1 MENLNIDE
9 SQRANANGNNLSP
22 EELLDCCLNGKML
35 TNKPVRFKAMRDW
48 LSTLWEPSQNASINN
63 NWKHSLFGRVKVV
76 CDPKT
81 KKMSFLMVKTDAEI
95 SARTSETQWVPIIFN
110 DQDKQ
115 AAEGSNNN
123 SVPRKQN
130 NSMIIVENVR
140 AVQEIRDNGKSFFS
154 KAPVLLE
161 PTGPVSYMPIQTRNR
176 QLQGNTNNQLSIL
189 PAEITNPGTQTEGK
203 SSQMAKNEGTG
214 GIPKKRLRLEGGL
227 EDKYEAEG
235 TLVTQ
240 KLNNCATSLTKWSA
254 ANCQQTWKEIEKY
267 RRKLEVVRAHVDAT
281 NLHYYNALSQ
291 RLDFLLV
298 KDDMFWRQRAKTFWY
313 REGDLNTRYFHATA
327 TTRKNKNRIV
337 RLEDVHGNVCNSVED
352 IKGIAKDY
360 FMNLFQQQ
368 NGERMPVI
376 NAVTSN
382 ISAEDNNDLTAPFS
396 IDEFKDVVFS
406 MEADK
411 CPGPDGFNPGFYH
424 NFWDLCGNEIF
435 EAGCSWLECGAFP
448 PSLNSTNIALIPKGD
463 SQASMKDWRPI
474 SLCNVLYKIVAK
486 VLANRLKPILEKCIS
501 ENQSAFIPGRSILDN
516 AMAAIEII
524 HYMKSKTK
532 GKKGEVALKLDISK
546 AYDRIDWEYLKDI
559 MAKMGFSQQWIG
571 WIMLCVE
578 TVDYSIIVNGNM
590 VGPVVPGRGLRQGDP
605 LSPYLFI
612 ICAEGLSALIRQA
625 ENRGDLHATVHEAI
639 VLKNI
644 LSVYE
649 AASGQ
654 TINLQKSEFYCSRNV
669 HADLREEI
677 AHQLGVTQVLGTG
690 KYLGL
695 PSMIGRSKK
704 STFKFIKDRIWKKIN
719 SWSSRHL
726 SQAGR
731 EVMIK
736 SILQSIPT
744 YVMSIFLRPKT
755 LLDDIE
761 KMLNSFWWGHSGNNG
776 RGLHWLSWER
786 LSVSKDYGGMGFKNL
801 QAFNMAMLGKQAWNL
816 ITRPSN
822 LVTKLLK
829 AKYFPNCDFF
839 ESSIGHNPSYVWR
852 SIWSSKSLVKG
863 GCRWTI
869 GTGEHI
875 NIWEQH
881 WLKEGMPL
889 TTPYDMQR
897 FGDITKVK
905 DLMLINSKTWDFDK
919 IRGIFDNITLR
930 RIMQTPLY
938 AFVRDDKLVWKL
950 EQDGVYSV
958 RSAYKQCVNDAGYQ
972 DRHGVAGQW
981 NNIWHAKI
989 PPKVKNLIWRIGRD
1003 VLPTRKK
1010 LNSRGVQC
1018 PMHCVV
1024 CNDGDEYS
1032 THILFSCT
1040 SSVLAAS
1047 RNNKVWEDVTD
1058 SDQTVVERAKH
1069 LITSW
1074 RSAQQIRQSAHI
1086 TQPSPQQTVWTKPK
1100 HGRYKCNVD
1109 ASFSLDRNKVGIG
1122 MCLRD
1127 DHGRNILASN
1137 LVNSDVKFIRRQAN
1151 EVAHRLAGAATS
1163 LASFHNFITIP
1174 SCIYNIIINEMR

>member
-1 MENLNIDE
+1 MANTEWCNLFTHAVLECLTTTASDHYPLHLSWVQRDTDNIPPKKFKFEN
-9 SQRANANGNNLSP
+9 S
-22 EELLDCCLNGKML
+22 
-35 TNKPVRFKAMRDW
+35 W
-48 LSTLWEPSQNASINN
+48 
-63 NWKHSLFGRVKVV
+63 
-76 CDPKT
+76 
-81 KKMSFLMVKTDAEI
+81 
-95 SARTSETQWVPIIFN
+95 
-110 DQDKQ
+110 
-115 AAEGSNNN
+115 
-123 SVPRKQN
+123 
-130 NSMIIVENVR
+130 
-140 AVQEIRDNGKSFFS
+140 
-154 KAPVLLE
+154 LLE
-161 PTGPVSYMPIQTRNR
+161 PNFKQFMHQTWN
-176 QLQGNTNNQLSIL
+176 S
-189 PAEITNPGTQTEGK
+189 
-203 SSQMAKNEGTG
+203 
-214 GIPKKRLRLEGGL
+214 
-227 EDKYEAEG
+227 AEG
-235 TLVTQ
+235 TLLTQ

-254 ANCQQTWKEIEKY
+254 ANCQQTRKEIEKY

-281 NLHYYNALSQ
+281 NLHYYNELRQ

-313 REGDLNTRYFHATA
+313 REGDLNTHYFHATA

-337 RLEDVHGNVCNSVED
+337 RLEDVHGNVCNSAED

-396 IDEFKDVVFS
+396 IAEFKDAVFS

-501 ENQSAFIPGRSILDN
+501 ENQSAFVPGRSILDN
-516 AMAAIEII
+516 ATAAIEII

-571 WIMLCVE
+571 WVMLCVE
-578 TVDYSIIVNGNM
+578 TVDYSIIVNGNL

-612 ICAEGLSALIRQA
+612 ICAEGLSALIRQT
-625 ENRGDLHATVHEAI
+625 ENIGDLHGIKVCRRAPIISHLLFADDCFLFFKATVNEAI

-654 TINLQKSEFYCSRNV
+654 AINLQKSEFYCSRNV

-744 YVMSIFLRPKT
+744 YVMSIFLLPKT

-801 QAFNMAMLGKQAWNL
+801 QAFNMAMLGKHAWNL

-889 TTPYDMQR
+889 TTPSDMQQ

-938 AFVRDDKLVWKL
+938 ASVRDDKLVWKL

-1010 LNSRGVQC
+1010 LNSCGVQC

-1024 CNDGDEYS
+1024 CNNGDEDS
-1032 THILFSCT
+1032 THVLFSCT
-1040 SSVLAAS
+1040 RSIQCWQQAGLWAHIGTGLVANNNIAENLFSILHRLNKDQQELFCVLVWS
-1047 RNNKVWEDVTD
+1047 IWKRRNNKVWENVTD

-1074 RSAQQIRQSAHI
+1074 RNAQQIRQSANI
-1086 TQPSPQQTVWTKPK
+1086 TQPSPQQTVWTKPR

-1127 DHGRNILASN
+1127 DHGRFVTARTEWIEPIVDVEIGEVIGLLHALKWVEEMQIYDTDFEMDCKKIVDSLYGKRTYLSDLGAILNDCRNILASN